1 MLKIN
6 YGENCLLSEISV
18 NNGEYVQCF
27 CTRLIDFFVSL
38 QYETT

>member
-1 MLKIN
+1 MKK
-6 YGENCLLSEISV
+6 NCQLSEISV